1 MTNRQISM
9 FLLFQITFIRTW
21 IVNTNKVCNRSIID
35 NNKNKKALGKSEGLV
50 KINGYNEAFIF

>member
-1 MTNRQISM
+1 M